1 MSVSFGDSDTL
12 CQFKVCSVLVSFT
25 EVKLVQC
32 GGFEDI
38 VQLWFL
44 GIFYI

>member
-12 CQFKVCSVLVSFT
+12 CQFKVYSILVSFT
-25 EVKLVQC
+25 EVKLEQH

-38 VQLWFL
+38 VQLWCM